1 MLVHGP
7 GGSGD
12 QVTSAIRNASRTTGA
27 TFDYL
32 LNTAIRES
40 SLDPAARA
48 RTSSARGLYQFI
60 ESTWL
65 AMVKEEGPKFGLG
78 QFAAAIER
86 RPDGQYAVSDPRA
99 RAQILKLRE
108 DPGVSSVMAGA
119 LATRNAAELSSVL
132 GRKPTAGE
140 LYVAHFLGANGAKRL
155 ISLSRNNPNASAAA
169 AFPDAARANKSI
181 FHRANGKAR
190 SASEVFAALT
200 GKHELAPAR
209 SAPTQTAAMPV
220 PHARPIANFANLR
233 PTLSS
238 DPVSLPARNGPA
250 PRETYAHPV
259 IPGRSAF
266 AAEEGPAFQTLFR
279 DGTQTHAALSPAVR
293 ELWGSFDA
301 GSRGLKEIAGT
312 MNAGTAAPGAIGEP
326 LDLLGH
332 LRNNPL
338 HSGRRTK
345 L

>member
-1 MLVHGP
+1 MLVDGLN
-7 GGSGD
+7 GTGD
-12 QVTSAIRNASRTTGA
+12 QVAAAIRRASRTTGT

-48 RTSSARGLYQFI
+48 KTSSARGLFQFI

-65 AMVKEEGPKFGLG
+65 AMVKEEGAKYGLG

-86 RPDGQYAVSDPRA
+86 RPDGQYSVSDPRA

-108 DPGVSSVMAGA
+108 DPAVSSVMAGA
-119 LATRNAAELSSVL
+119 LATRNSAELSSTL
-132 GRKPTAGE
+132 GRKPTSGE
-140 LYVAHFLGANGAKRL
+140 LYIAHFLGAGGAKRL
-155 ISLSRNNPNASAAA
+155 LALQQNNPNASAAA

-181 FHRANGKAR
+181 FHRADGKAR
-190 SASEVFAALT
+190 SAGEVFAALT
-200 GKHELAPAR
+200 GRHD
-209 SAPTQTAAMPV
+209 SAPVRQASAKPAA
-220 PHARPIANFANLR
+220 AFANLR

-238 DPVSLPARNGPA
+238 DPVSAPVRNAPA
-250 PRETYAHPV
+250 PRVTYAHPV
-259 IPGRSAF
+259 VPTHSAF
-266 AAEEGPAFQTLFR
+266 AADEGPAFQALFR
-279 DGTQTHAALSPAVR
+279 DGARPHAALSPAVR

-301 GSRGLKEIAGT
+301 GSRGLREIAGDS
-312 MNAGTAAPGAIGEP
+312 NVDARSAGAIGEP

-332 LRNNPL
+332 LRTNPL
-338 HSGRRTK
+338 HGGRRTK